1 MKKKFFTTFFLLI
14 YVNYGFSQNDQI
26 KSLVEKT
33 NYLNLNMWELTDYA
47 KMHIKD
53 KNELAKFFYYWVGS
67 NIEYDNELF
76 EKILAK
82 NITIQEFLEK
92 QNELIDARISGIRS
106 QERSEEIYAQALSA
120 MRTYSGH
127 PDRNP
132 YEEQ

>member
-14 YVNYGFSQNDQI
+14 FVNYGFSQNDQI

-47 KMHIKD
+47 KMNIKD

-82 NITIQEFLEK
+82 NITIQEF
-92 QNELIDARISGIRS
+92 
-106 QERSEEIYAQALSA
+106 
-120 MRTYSGH
+120 
-127 PDRNP
+127 
-132 YEEQ
+132 